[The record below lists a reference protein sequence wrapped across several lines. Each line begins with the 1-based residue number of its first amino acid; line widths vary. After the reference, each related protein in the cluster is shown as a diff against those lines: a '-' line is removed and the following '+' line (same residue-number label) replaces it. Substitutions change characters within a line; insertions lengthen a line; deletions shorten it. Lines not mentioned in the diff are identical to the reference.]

1 MTDIKCPHLSSGCCT
16 VCTALAAARAELE
29 NLRCRRGT
37 LEAELQ
43 RVRGQRDR
51 LAAAA
56 QPILKRSNDAL
67 AIRAKL
73 TGISAGGMAVEVGNL
88 AVALADIAAHP

>member
-16 VCTALAAARAELE
+16 VCEALASTR
-29 NLRCRRGT
+29 
-37 LEAELQ
+37 AELQ

>member
-16 VCTALAAARAELE
+16 VCEALASTRAELQ
-29 NLRCRRGT
+29 RVRGRRGT